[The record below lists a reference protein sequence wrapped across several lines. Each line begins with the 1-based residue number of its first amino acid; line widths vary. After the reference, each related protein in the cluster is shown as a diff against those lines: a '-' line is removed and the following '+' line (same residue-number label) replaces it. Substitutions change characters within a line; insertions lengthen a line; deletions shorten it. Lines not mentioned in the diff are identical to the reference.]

1 MVLKSCDVYNRN
13 FCIGLNMLATSA
25 MNLPLVIFVATCML
39 LCEHF
44 RNISAQLQTCV
55 QNEEIVIMEFEQ
67 LRTQHQYMTNTLT
80 KADKIFSGLLLLTFT
95 ANLPLSCLSIY
106 SLTKETET
114 LPIIS
119 LVVWLVVGLMN
130 VAIVSWFAGNV
141 VEQVSQLDQFFRPA
155 YFDLFVFL
163 ISIWLIFF
171 VCENLYYS
179 LREL

>member
-1 MVLKSCDVYNRN
+1 MLKLTCSKITTQ
-13 FCIGLNMLATSA
+13 FELLGLNMLATAA

-44 RNISAQLQTCV
+44 RNIAKQFEICV
-55 QNEEIVIMEFEQ
+55 ENNHMLLRDLEQ
-67 LRTQHQYMTNTLT
+67 LRMHHQYMTNTLN

-106 SLTKETET
+106 SLTKATGT

-119 LVVWLVVGLMN
+119 LVVWLIVGLMN

-141 VEQVSQLDQFFRPA
+141 VEQVTISP
-155 YFDLFVFL
+155 LFLYL
-163 ISIWLIFF
+163 IG
-171 VCENLYYS
+171 
-179 LREL
+179 

>member
-1 MVLKSCDVYNRN
+1 
-13 FCIGLNMLATSA
+13 MLATAA

-44 RNISAQLQTCV
+44 RNISTQLQTCV
-55 QNEEIVIMEFEQ
+55 ENEEIVLRDLEQ
-67 LRTQHQYMTNTLT
+67 LRTHHQYMTNTLT

-106 SLTKETET
+106 SLTKERET

-141 VEQVSQLDQFFRPA
+141 VEQVS
-155 YFDLFVFL
+155 
-163 ISIWLIFF
+163 
-171 VCENLYYS
+171 
-179 LREL
+179 

>member
-1 MVLKSCDVYNRN
+1 
-13 FCIGLNMLATSA
+13 MLATSA

-163 ISIWLIFF
+163 ISI
-171 VCENLYYS
+171 
-179 LREL
+179 